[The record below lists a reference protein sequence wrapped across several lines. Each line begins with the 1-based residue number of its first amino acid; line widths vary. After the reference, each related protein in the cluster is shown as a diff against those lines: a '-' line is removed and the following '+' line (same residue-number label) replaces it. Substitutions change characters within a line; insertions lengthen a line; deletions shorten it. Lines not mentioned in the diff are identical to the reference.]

1 MGERARP
8 DAEAD
13 RGAGRDRRS
22 GRGRAE
28 EPGAAHR
35 QRHDVPA
42 LGRRRFED
50 ALAQPDG
57 RRRRL
62 DRPGEGAGRVGEGR
76 ELVAAPLATAEV
88 GLVLAALFS
97 VERVERVGGGQVVD
111 VHEISIPGSPS
122 SSRKRAR
129 PMNIRL

>member
-1 MGERARP
+1 
-8 DAEAD
+8 
-13 RGAGRDRRS
+13 
-22 GRGRAE
+22 
-28 EPGAAHR
+28 
-35 QRHDVPA
+35 
-42 LGRRRFED
+42 
-50 ALAQPDG
+50 
-57 RRRRL
+57 
-62 DRPGEGAGRVGEGR
+62 
-76 ELVAAPLATAEV
+76 V